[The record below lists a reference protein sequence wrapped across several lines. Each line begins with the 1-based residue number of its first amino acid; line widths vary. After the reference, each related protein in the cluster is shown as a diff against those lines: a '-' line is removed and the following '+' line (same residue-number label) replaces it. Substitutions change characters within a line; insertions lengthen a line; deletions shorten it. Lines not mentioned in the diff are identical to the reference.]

1 THQDQVQGTHCH
13 HQSARLRRQLRA
25 KDRDARWPENSRPN
39 QSPLAKL
46 GLIPVRWT
54 IRPLLELDLTTRR
67 RNRAESCCPPAIIV
81 RYGQETK
88 ELTIEAGVPRQA
100 AAMLRGWS
108 GQLRRKCAGA
118 RGRQPNKLVLFL

>member
-1 THQDQVQGTHCH
+1 MDGCMHALQKAGSHGLYKRTHQDQVQGTHCH

-67 RNRAESCCPPAIIV
+67 RNRAESCCPPASSLW
-81 RYGQETK
+81 T
-88 ELTIEAGVPRQA
+88 
-100 AAMLRGWS
+100 
-108 GQLRRKCAGA
+108 RK
-118 RGRQPNKLVLFL
+118 QKN